1 MPLQSELAV
10 LAGAGL
16 RLANRIASPLDRV
29 AAGSGVR
36 GSSAVFVVGLPR
48 SGTTLVYELLTQ
60 AFELAFLTRTF
71 AYFFGLPNISTRFT
85 RRFMCSP
92 AARYRSEY
100 GRIPG
105 RFAPAENH
113 VIWERWFPADP
124 VLGHYMPAD
133 RLTRDACES
142 ASRMLD
148 SMTAIA
154 KRPFVFKNVY
164 FTMSLPAVLRAL
176 PGARFVVVQR
186 PLESVCASVYRL
198 RATMEGRWWSVRP
211 PMTDEVADGD
221 AFEQSIFQCVR
232 TRQILERE
240 MRSLPRNRCL
250 VVDYEDICR
259 APQAFL
265 ERFDAWA
272 NMSLRRRPG
281 SNIPDS
287 FDARTAASLSTS
299 DRARIGAQIA
309 ILSSDQHRY
318 LERVNKQAGATE
330 GLTAERGT

>member
-1 MPLQSELAV
+1 MSLQSELGV

-16 RLANRIASPLDRV
+16 RLANRIASPLDRL
-29 AAGSGVR
+29 AAGAGVR

-48 SGTTLVYELLTQ
+48 SGTTLVYELITQ
-60 AFELAFLTRTF
+60 AFELAFLTRAF
-71 AYFFGLPNISTRFT
+71 AYSFGLPNISTRLT
-85 RRFMCSP
+85 RRFTRSP
-92 AARYRSEY
+92 AAHYQSDY

-113 VIWERWFPADP
+113 AIWERWFPADP
-124 VLGHYMPAD
+124 VLGHYMPAE
-133 RLTRDACES
+133 RLARDACES

-164 FTMSLPAVLRAL
+164 FTMSLPALLRAL

-198 RATMEGRWWSVRP
+198 RATMGKRWWSVRP
-211 PMTDEVADGD
+211 PLIDEVTGAD

-232 TRQILERE
+232 TSQILERE
-240 MRSLPRNRCL
+240 MSSLPRDRCL
-250 VVDYEDICR
+250 IADYEDICR
-259 APQAFL
+259 APEAFL

-272 NMSLRRRPG
+272 SMSLRRRPG
-281 SNIPDS
+281 CTIPDS
-287 FDARTAASLSTS
+287 FAARTAASLPTS
-299 DRARIGAQIA
+299 DRARIGSQIA
-309 ILSSDQHRY
+309 VLQSDEHRY
-318 LERVNKQAGATE
+318 LERVDKQVGATG
-330 GLTAERGT
+330 GLTAEQGT

>member
-1 MPLQSELAV
+1 MSLHSELGV

-16 RLANRIASPLDRV
+16 RLANRIASPLDRL

-48 SGTTLVYELLTQ
+48 SGTTLVYELITQ
-60 AFELAFLTRTF
+60 AFELAFLTRAF
-71 AYFFGLPNISTRFT
+71 AYSFGLPNISTRLT
-85 RRFMCSP
+85 RRFTHSP
-92 AARYRSEY
+92 AAHYRSDY

-105 RFAPAENH
+105 RFSPAENH

-133 RLTRDACES
+133 RLASDARES

-176 PGARFVVVQR
+176 PGARFVVVRR

-198 RATMEGRWWSVRP
+198 RATKEERWWSVRP
-211 PMTDEVADGD
+211 PFIEEVAGAD
-221 AFEQSIFQCVR
+221 AFGQSIFQCVR
-232 TRQILERE
+232 TSQILERE
-240 MRSLPRNRCL
+240 MRSLPEDRCL
-250 VVDYEDICR
+250 VADYEDICT
-259 APQAFL
+259 APRAFL
-265 ERFDAWA
+265 ERFEIWA
-272 NMSLRRRPG
+272 NMSLQRRTG
-281 SNIPDS
+281 CSIPDS
-287 FDARTAASLSTS
+287 FDARTAASLPSADRAQIGAEIAMLLS
-299 DRARIGAQIA
+299 DR
-309 ILSSDQHRY
+309 HRY
-318 LERVNKQAGATE
+318 LERVDTQAGATE
-330 GLTAERGT
+330 GLTAGQGS